1 MSRSFAGGVIREV
14 EIIAERLVPLM
25 NDMPDQWERELFGPA
40 AELREKLLQFEAWL
54 IEAESKRD
62 AA

>member
-25 NDMPDQWERELFGPA
+25 DDMPDQWERELFWPA
-40 AELREKLLQFEAWL
+40 AELRVKLLQFEAWL
-54 IEAESKRD
+54 IEQKKD